1 MKGSI
6 PALIKWAH
14 KKIAERSNK
23 QSLVFL
29 PRVEMQRAYFPRDGS
44 TIMHQHW
51 TRLQQET
58 LQIIKKGKY

>member
-14 KKIAERSNK
+14 KNIEERSNK
-23 QSLVFL
+23 PSLVFL

-44 TIMHQHW
+44 TIMH
-51 TRLQQET
+51 
-58 LQIIKKGKY
+58 